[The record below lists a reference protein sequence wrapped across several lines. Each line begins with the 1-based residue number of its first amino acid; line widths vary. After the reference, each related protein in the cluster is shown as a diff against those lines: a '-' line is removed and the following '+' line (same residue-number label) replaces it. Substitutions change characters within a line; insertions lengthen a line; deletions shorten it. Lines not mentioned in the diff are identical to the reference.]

1 MRLLLPLALT
11 AGLLGGCSQAA
22 PSQLRDD
29 LLAQANVQ
37 ADLHRRLDEFEARL
51 ADVEL
56 STSAQAGVP
65 GRLDVAEQ
73 RLSDVDRLLGDLAAR
88 LEEEDE
94 AQEAAMAELRGAVSE
109 LRKTIQ
115 ELNPKISGLQRSVG
129 DLTSR
134 LNLLEQ
140 RFANH
145 ARHPP
150 G

>member
-1 MRLLLPLALT
+1 MRFLLPLALT
-11 AGLLGGCSQAA
+11 AGLLGSCSQ
-22 PSQLRDD
+22 PFTGQLRDEVI
-29 LLAQANVQ
+29 AQGNVQ
-37 ADLHRRLDEFEARL
+37 ADLHRRLDEVETQL
-51 ADVEL
+51 AAVQL
-56 STSAQAGVP
+56 STSAQANVP
-65 GRLDVAEQ
+65 GRLDGAEQ
-73 RLSDVDRLLGDLAAR
+73 HLADLDRRLTNLDSR
-88 LEEEDE
+88 LEAENE
-94 AQEAAMAELRGAVSE
+94 AQEAAVAELRGAVSE

-115 ELNPKISGLQRSVG
+115 ELNPKISGLRHAVG